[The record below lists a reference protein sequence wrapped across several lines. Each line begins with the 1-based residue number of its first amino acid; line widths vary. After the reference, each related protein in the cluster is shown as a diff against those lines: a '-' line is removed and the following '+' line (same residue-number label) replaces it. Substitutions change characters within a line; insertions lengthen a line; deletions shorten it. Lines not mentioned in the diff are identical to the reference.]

1 MFHVEQL
8 PCWTTHTNERT
19 HAIIRDNLDKSPMY
33 SGLIEGVGPRY
44 CPSIEDKVVK
54 FAEKTSHQLFLEPEG
69 RHTREYYVNGISTSL
84 PFEVQLA
91 FVQTVP
97 GLENAEIIRPGYAVE
112 YDYCPPTQLRPTL
125 ETKRVEN
132 LFFAGQINGTSGY
145 EEAAAQG
152 IVAGIN
158 AAQKVRGG
166 GPFVLGRAE
175 AYIGVLIDDLVT
187 KGTNEPYRMFTSRAE
202 HRLLLRAD
210 NADVRLTGRAREL
223 GLIDDAMWARHREK
237 LARLESARGWR
248 STAKHDGLRLDAWMR
263 RSENDWRTL
272 PAELRRDGEFS
283 PEIWEQVETDLRYE
297 GYIRRQEVGV
307 ERVRGLESKLIPPGI
322 DYASIRGL
330 RTEAR
335 QKLAHITPANLGQ
348 ASRISGVTPADI
360 ALLAVWMERSSK

>member
-19 HAIIRDNLDKSPMY
+19 HAIIRDNLDRSPMY
-33 SGLIEGVGPRY
+33 SGRIEGVGPRY

-97 GLENAEIIRPGYAVE
+97 GLERAEIIRPGYAVE
-112 YDYCPPTQLRPTL
+112 YDYCPPTQLQPTL

-132 LFFAGQINGTSGY
+132 LYFAGQINGTSGY

-158 AAQKVRGG
+158 AAQRVLGK

-187 KGTNEPYRMFTSRAE
+187 KGHQRTVP
-202 HRLLLRAD
+202 
-210 NADVRLTGRAREL
+210 DVHQPGRTP
-223 GLIDDAMWARHREK
+223 
-237 LARLESARGWR
+237 SPFARGQRRRAPDCPRAGTR
-248 STAKHDGLRLDAWMR
+248 SDRRCHVGSAPGQARPPGVRERVDSDGQSTTACASMPGCAGPRTTGARCR
-263 RSENDWRTL
+263 RT
-272 PAELRRDGEFS
+272 LRRDADFS
-283 PEIWEQVETDLRYE
+283 CRESGNRW
-297 GYIRRQEVGV
+297 RRTCAT
-307 ERVRGLESKLIPPGI
+307 RVTSGGRRSAWNAREGLESKLIPAGI
-322 DYASIRGL
+322 DYASINGL

-335 QKLAHITPANLGQ
+335 QKLAHIAPMPTSARRAGS
-348 ASRISGVTPADI
+348 AA
-360 ALLAVWMERSSK
+360 